1 MEPSETEVAFKI
13 SSDWKEVSIASSAAS
28 IYGNAAGLVT
38 NKVSFLQLPHGP
50 QQHTL
55 LFDAEKTG
63 QHQTCESKA
72 FQAAYYKPG
81 HESIL

>member
-1 MEPSETEVAFKI
+1 LGIAPPSETELAFQI

-38 NKVSFLQLPHGP
+38 NKVDFLPP

-81 HESIL
+81 DESIL